1 MKGTDNQVVG
11 PNSANKNF
19 VNEVRARRSAN
30 GWSSLLDTLVNL
42 IPAYGPWI
50 IFGVIALE
58 SAGGAA
64 LLAGT
69 TGQLSIIAVV
79 VAAAAGAIVGDGIGY
94 AAGRR
99 FGLPMLEKYGHYIRL
114 DKDRLLIG
122 RYLFFQYGSVVV
134 FVGRFVAVLRMFA
147 ALLAGANRM
156 PWGRFAFFN
165 ASGGI
170 CWASSFGFG
179 AHAVGTAIYKISEV
193 FSLIAFILFI
203 VIGFTLSRVIRHY
216 EPILLRR
223 AERVFSNRPAG
234 APWGTMMKKSRLM
247 TLRNL

>member
-1 MKGTDNQVVG
+1 MQLPLPGETI
-11 PNSANKNF
+11 
-19 VNEVRARRSAN
+19 
-30 GWSSLLDTLVNL
+30 LV
-42 IPAYGPWI
+42 
-50 IFGVIALE
+50 
-58 SAGGAA
+58 GAA

-99 FGLPMLEKYGHYIRL
+99 FGLPMLEKYGHYIHL

-156 PWGRFAFFN
+156 PWGRFTFFN
-165 ASGGI
+165 VSGGI

-193 FSLIAFILFI
+193 FSVIAFSSGVGGKL
-203 VIGFTLSRVIRHY
+203 
-216 EPILLRR
+216 LLRSTRTQR
-223 AERVFSNRPAG
+223 ALNRFASLVFVALAAKLAS
-234 APWGTMMKKSRLM
+234 TQL
-247 TLRNL
+247 

>member
-19 VNEVRARRSAN
+19 VNAVRARRSAN

-50 IFGVIALE
+50 IFGVVALE
-58 SAGGAA
+58 SAGVPLPGETILVGAA
-64 LLAGT
+64 LLAGS
-69 TGQLSIIAVV
+69 TGQLSIIPVV
-79 VAAAAGAIVGDGIGY
+79 VAAAAGAIVGDSIGY

-99 FGLPMLEKYGHYIRL
+99 FGLPMLEKYGHYIHL

-165 ASGGI
+165 VSGGI

-234 APWGTMMKKSRLM
+234 AP
-247 TLRNL
+247 

>member
-11 PNSANKNF
+11 PNSASKNF

-58 SAGGAA
+58 SAGVPLPGETILVGAA

-69 TGQLSIIAVV
+69 TGQLSIITVV

-122 RYLFFQYGSVVV
+122 RYLFFSMGASSCLSGASSRSFGCSRRCWQEPTVCPG
-134 FVGRFVAVLRMFA
+134 A
-147 ALLAGANRM
+147 ALRSSTRPEEYAGHPALGSALTR
-156 PWGRFAFFN
+156 
-165 ASGGI
+165 
-170 CWASSFGFG
+170 
-179 AHAVGTAIYKISEV
+179 
-193 FSLIAFILFI
+193 L
-203 VIGFTLSRVIRHY
+203 
-216 EPILLRR
+216 EPQSI
-223 AERVFSNRPAG
+223 
-234 APWGTMMKKSRLM
+234 
-247 TLRNL
+247 